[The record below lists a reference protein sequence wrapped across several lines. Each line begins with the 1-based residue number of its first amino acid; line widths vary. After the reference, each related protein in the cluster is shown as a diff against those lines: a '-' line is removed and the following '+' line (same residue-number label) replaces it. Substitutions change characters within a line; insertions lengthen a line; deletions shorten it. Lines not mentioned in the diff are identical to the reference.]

1 MNFRIKQWPRK
12 KHRKREVQKFENLE
26 DKRSFFGKIK
36 SISDNFY
43 KSFILMA
50 KVQIVGISFNCH
62 NKFLYIKNLMHI

>member
-36 SISDNFY
+36 SIIFY

-50 KVQIVGISFNCH
+50 KVQIVGKALIVIINFYTS
-62 NKFLYIKNLMHI
+62 KI